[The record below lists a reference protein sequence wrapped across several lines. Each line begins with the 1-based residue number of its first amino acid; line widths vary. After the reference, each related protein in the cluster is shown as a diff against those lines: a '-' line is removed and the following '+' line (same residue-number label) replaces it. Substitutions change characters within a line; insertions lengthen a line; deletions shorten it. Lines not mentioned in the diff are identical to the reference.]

1 MIFNCPSRMPNKRVS
16 QIACACP
23 AVQKYHWF
31 QKAVWMD
38 EKEVYTQDELR
49 DLALEYI
56 ARDDDEIIEAQVH
69 YD

>member
-1 MIFNCPSRMPNKRVS
+1 
-16 QIACACP
+16 
-23 AVQKYHWF
+23 
-31 QKAVWMD
+31 MD

-56 ARDDDEIIEAQVH
+56 SRDDDEIIEAQVH